1 MRDKCGRKLSLK
13 LAFALTNQAFS
24 PAQRILTT
32 ITIRIM
38 QHKPSSLFTP
48 YRLRNTTFPNR
59 LVLAPMMQY
68 RATDGFVSDWH
79 IVHLGKFALGGFGA
93 VMTEVVAVEKLFNIV
108 EKLFNILHNTFLLF
122 FFHEVEDLI

>member
-1 MRDKCGRKLSLK
+1 
-13 LAFALTNQAFS
+13 
-24 PAQRILTT
+24 
-32 ITIRIM
+32 M

-93 VMTEVVAVEKLFNIV
+93 VMTEVVAVEKTGRISCGDLGLWSDEQIV
-108 EKLFNILHNTFLLF
+108 GLKRVDPKSMGRL
-122 FFHEVEDLI
+122 